1 MMTVVGVTFSMTL
14 VTLALASS
22 QYTSRILRNFMS
34 DHVTQT
40 VLGIFAGIFTYCL
53 IVLRTIRGG
62 EESEFVP
69 SLSVAFSVVLAIGG
83 IGTLIFFIH
92 RIASSIQA
100 SSIIASV
107 TKETLRAV
115 DRLFPESPG
124 PASADHEADPLLLP
138 VPVRNWQPVM
148 ATGHG
153 YLQSVDEATLL
164 RVACAHETIVRMDCG
179 VGAFVVESSPLASLA
194 LENPPDEEIVAALR
208 AGYTIDR
215 HRTVHQD
222 CAFGIRQLVD
232 IALRALSPGI
242 NDTTTALMCV
252 DYLTAVLA
260 RLVSRDIPPSHHYDN
275 GELRVIYRRH
285 TFASLVAESFDE
297 IRACASGNAS
307 VMLKMLAALQT
318 IASLTNLPGRRRV
331 LREQVDCIAE
341 LAGRSIE
348 APHDR
353 ARLEKL
359 VAATRHALQ
368 QAAG

>member
-1 MMTVVGVTFSMTL
+1 
-14 VTLALASS
+14 
-22 QYTSRILRNFMS
+22 
-34 DHVTQT
+34 
-40 VLGIFAGIFTYCL
+40 
-53 IVLRTIRGG
+53 
-62 EESEFVP
+62 
-69 SLSVAFSVVLAIGG
+69 
-83 IGTLIFFIH
+83 
-92 RIASSIQA
+92 
-100 SSIIASV
+100 
-107 TKETLRAV
+107 
-115 DRLFPESPG
+115 
-124 PASADHEADPLLLP
+124 
-138 VPVRNWQPVM
+138 M
-148 ATGHG
+148 ATAHG

-179 VGAFVVESSPLASLA
+179 VGAFVVENSPLASLA

-208 AGYTIDR
+208 AGYNIDR

-275 GELRVIYRRH
+275 GELRVIYRRQ

-297 IRACASGNAS
+297 IRGCASGNAT

-353 ARLEKL
+353 ARLERL

-368 QAAG
+368 QTAGSIPEKSPPDHHSCRRA